1 MIMKLILA
9 LLGFLGTSALVPA
22 QQPAPAAAAPAP
34 AVPGAAAAPAAP
46 APAPKE
52 KKDTLPIK
60 ITSTGGAEVVPEKNL
75 IVWLENVRFEHPE
88 QKILMTCDRL
98 EVYQEPPPPPKPK
111 PALEEEA
118 GKKGSAPGPAA
129 PEPAPE
135 PEIKSAI
142 AYGHVYLEKLS
153 PRGEKRVGRGKKA
166 VFDAKT
172 RDVQLTGLP
181 SLDVDQ
187 HMFKALRENCVV
199 VIKEDGNHRL
209 IGPFDTLLT
218 ERKDNKKPGQP

>member
-9 LLGFLGTSALVPA
+9 ILGLLGTCALAPA
-22 QQPAPAAAAPAP
+22 QQPAPAPAP
-34 AVPGAAAAPAAP
+34 AAPGAAAAPATP
-46 APAPKE
+46 APAPKD
-52 KKDTLPIK
+52 KKATPPIK
-60 ITSTGGAEVVPEKNL
+60 VTSTGGAEVVPEKNL

-118 GKKGSAPGPAA
+118 GKKGPAPEPAP

-135 PEIKSAI
+135 PEIKNAI
-142 AYGHVYLEKLS
+142 AYGHVHLEKLS

-172 RDVQLTGLP
+172 RDVQLMGAPT
-181 SLDVDQ
+181 LDVDQ
-187 HMFKALRENCVV
+187 HQFKALREDCVV
-199 VIKEDGNHRL
+199 IIKEDGNHRL
-209 IGPFDTLLT
+209 IGAFDTLLK
-218 ERKDNKKPGQP
+218 ERKDSTRKPGQP